1 VTIVV
6 SVAEAKATL
15 SELLRRV
22 EEGEDIVVARNGQP
36 VAKLSPVRPREGGFM
51 RGEVIVH
58 DPEWWAAD
66 PELAEQFGT

>member
-1 VTIVV
+1 
-6 SVAEAKATL
+6 
-15 SELLRRV
+15 
-22 EEGEDIVVARNGQP
+22 
-36 VAKLSPVRPREGGFM
+36 VRPREGGFM